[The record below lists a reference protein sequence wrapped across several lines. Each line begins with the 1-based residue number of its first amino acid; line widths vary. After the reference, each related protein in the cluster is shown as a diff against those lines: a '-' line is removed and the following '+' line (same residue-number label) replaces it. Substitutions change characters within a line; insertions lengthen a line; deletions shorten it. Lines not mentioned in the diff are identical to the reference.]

1 MKFTYIDIHSHLN
14 LSDFDTDRDEVIT
27 NMKEEG
33 IATIT
38 VGVDFATSE
47 KAVELAEQHE
57 NLFACIG
64 LHPCDNHTEVFDME
78 KYEALAQHSKVVA
91 IGETGLDYFRDQ
103 SEESKSK
110 QREIF
115 IQHITLAEKVQK
127 PLMIHA
133 RPSKGSMDAYSDTL
147 DMLESVNFN
156 QAVNFHFF
164 VGDIVIAERIV
175 KNGWTMSFDGPITFS
190 TDYDEVI
197 KSISIGHIMAETDSP
212 FAAPAPYRG
221 KRCEPLY
228 VTEIYK
234 KIAELKGLDFEKCRE
249 LLNENVQKIFKI

>member
-1 MKFTYIDIHSHLN
+1 MNYIDIHSHLN
-14 LSDFDTDRDEVIT
+14 LSDFDIDRDEVIT
-27 NMKEEG
+27 NMKEQG

-38 VGVDFATSE
+38 VGVDFTTSE
-47 KAVELAEQHE
+47 KALELAEQHE

-78 KYEALAQHSKVVA
+78 KYEALAVHSKVVA

-115 IQHITLAEKVQK
+115 IQHIALANKVQK

-147 DMLESVNFN
+147 DILESMNFG
-156 QAVNFHFF
+156 QMVNFHFF
-164 VGDIVIAERIV
+164 VGDVAIADRIV
-175 KNGWTMSFDGPITFS
+175 KNGWSMSFDGPITFS

-197 KSISIGHIMAETDSP
+197 KSIPILHIMAETDSP

-234 KIAELKGLDFEKCRE
+234 RIGELKEIDIEECRQ
-249 LLNENVQKIFKI
+249 LLNQNVQRVFKI